1 MFFAYLCSFMLIYAH
16 SLGGDA
22 LLYGVTSFIA
32 NYLITLPQACK
43 PVFLL
48 FSPQKGGR
56 KTTHCKLT
64 KRTVQRAVVVAIKL
78 TKSRIFGCLVSENTG
93 ETLLSTYKKSHFWV
107 FGLRKH
113 GGNTFKYLQKVA
125 FLVVCGC
132 KGAKRGTIVFD
143 RGVTGG
149 AKM

>member
-1 MFFAYLCSFMLIYAH
+1 MF
-16 SLGGDA
+16 DA
-22 LLYGVTSFIA
+22 LLCDALLCDALCLMLFCLMLFCMGVFCMMLFCLMLFCGVTSFIA

-48 FSPQKGGR
+48 FSPQKGGAQIHPLQADKKNSAKCR
-56 KTTHCKLT
+56 SCGYK
-64 KRTVQRAVVVAIKL
+64 
-78 TKSRIFGCLVSENTG
+78 
-93 ETLLSTYKKSHFWV
+93 TYKKSHFSW

-125 FLVVCGC
+125 FWVFLVQECT
-132 KGAKRGTIVFD
+132 KRGTIVFD